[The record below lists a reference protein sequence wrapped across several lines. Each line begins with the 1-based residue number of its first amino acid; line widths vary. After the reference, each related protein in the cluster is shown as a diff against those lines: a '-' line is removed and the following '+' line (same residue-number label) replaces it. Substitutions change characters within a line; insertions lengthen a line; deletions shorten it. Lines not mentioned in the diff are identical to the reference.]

1 MQLLRLPISDI
12 TIPEN
17 RQRLGLG
24 EDEKKAQQNFE
35 ELKQSISNHGLLN
48 PIRLTKTNEL
58 IAGFR
63 RVEAHKALG
72 LTHIFATI
80 DGDKDLDPLQRE
92 LQELDENVQRFDLSW
107 QEKQRAIARIDS
119 IRTQFD
125 PNWTQSKTAAV
136 VGTTQG
142 KVSDANM
149 LTRMM
154 DIFPEIAQAK
164 TKKQALS
171 IAKSKAKI
179 HIRKA
184 EVKANPEA
192 YKSIIEKV
200 RLGKAEEII
209 AQLPAGFCHHHLTD
223 GPFGIDYDKQQ
234 AGVEGGHEA
243 YDDSPEAYRTR
254 TAIMAPHL
262 YRTLKDSGFLIWFLG
277 HDHLEWTQEIFRAAG
292 FTVDPIPLLWDRS
305 EGRSFTRRPD
315 RWFGKA
321 YDIALHCIK
330 GNPEMVVRGRSAGNV
345 FRFKPVSSSDKDH
358 IVERPIELYAE
369 IIKCIS
375 VEGEKICD
383 WFAGSGAVSAACA
396 ILKRDYFATEVNPN
410 HIPTILTNIFNNTP
424 QQDIPQN
431 NISEL
436 VEAG

>member
-1 MQLLRLPISDI
+1 MKLLHLPISEI

-17 RQRLGLG
+17 RQRQGLG

-35 ELKQSISNHGLLN
+35 ELKQSITAHGLLN
-48 PIRLTKTNEL
+48 PIRVTTSKEL

-63 RVEAHKALG
+63 RIEAHKALG
-72 LTHIFATI
+72 LTHIHATV
-80 DGDKDLDPLQRE
+80 DDAKELDELQRE
-92 LQELDENVQRFDLSW
+92 LQELDENVQRFDLSY
-107 QEKQRAIARIDS
+107 QERVRAIARIDK
-119 IRTQFD
+119 IRTQLD
-125 PNWTQSKTAAV
+125 PNWTQAKTAAV
-136 VGTTQG
+136 VGKTQG
-142 KVSDANM
+142 KVSEAVM
-149 LTRMM
+149 LTKMM
-154 DIFPEIAQAK
+154 DLFPEIAKAK
-164 TKKQALS
+164 TQKQALS
-171 IAKSKAKI
+171 MAKSKAKI
-179 HIRKA
+179 AIRKK
-184 EVKANPEA
+184 EIKANPEA

-200 RLGKAEEII
+200 KLGKAEDII
-209 AQLPAGFCHHHLTD
+209 AQLPDGFCHHHVTD

-243 YDDSPEAYRTR
+243 YEDTPESYKIR
-254 TAIMAPHL
+254 TALMAPHL

-277 HDHLEWTQEIFRAAG
+277 HDHLAWTQEIFRAAG
-292 FTVDPIPLLWDRS
+292 FTVDPIPLIWDRS

-369 IIKCIS
+369 LIKCIS

-383 WFAGSGAVSAACA
+383 WFAGSGSIAAACA
-396 ILKRDYFATEVNPN
+396 GLNRDHFSVEVNPN
-410 HIPTILTNIFNNTP
+410 HIPTIITNIFNNTP
-424 QQDIPQN
+424 QQEIPTN
-431 NISEL
+431 NVEEL
-436 VEAG
+436 EAVS